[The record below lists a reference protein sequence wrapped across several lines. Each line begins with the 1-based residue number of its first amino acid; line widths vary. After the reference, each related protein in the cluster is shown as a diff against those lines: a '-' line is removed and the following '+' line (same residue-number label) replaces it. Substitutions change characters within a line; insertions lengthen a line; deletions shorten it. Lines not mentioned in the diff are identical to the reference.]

1 MYRTLFTAIA
11 ALAFLAGC
19 AGGPGAQGDPLAGT
33 GWLLDTLNGS
43 PVLAEAAVT
52 LNFGADGALS
62 GSDGCNQYNTTYTV
76 SGSSLTIAQPIATT
90 RMACPDPVMQQGS
103 AYLEALGSAAS
114 YDLKSGKLSLA
125 DSGGT
130 TLATFSAQSA
140 DLAGTSW
147 DVISYN
153 NGQQAVVSVM
163 AASQLTADFGLDG
176 DLTGFA
182 GCNDYN
188 ASYVTSGTD
197 GLQFGPVA
205 STRKFCD
212 QPAGVVDQETQYL
225 AALSTAA
232 TYRIDAGKLELRTAD
247 GAIAA
252 SFAKASK

>member
-1 MYRTLFTAIA
+1 MLRRIFIA
-11 ALAFLAGC
+11 MAAVACLAGC
-19 AGGPGAQGDPLAGT
+19 AGEPGAGEDPLAST
-33 GWLLDTLNGS
+33 SWLLDTLNGD

-52 LNFGADGALS
+52 LNFGADGTLS

-76 SGSSLTIAQPIATT
+76 SRSSLTISQPIATT
-90 RMACPDPVMQQGS
+90 RMACEEGVMQQGS
-103 AYLEALGSAAS
+103 AYLEALGRAAS
-114 YDLKSGKLSLA
+114 YQKQGGKLTLA
-125 DSGGT
+125 GADGAP
-130 TLATFSAQSA
+130 LATFSAQST

-163 AASQLTADFGLDG
+163 AGSPLTANFSPDG

-182 GCNDYN
+182 GSNDYN
-188 ASYVTSGTD
+188 AGYVTSGTD
-197 GLQFGPVA
+197 SIEFGPVA

-212 QPAGVVDQETQYL
+212 QPAGVMEQETQYL

-232 TYRIDAGKLELRTAD
+232 TFRIDGGKLELRTAD

-252 SFAKASK
+252 SFARASQ